1 MSAQGIQHALQADFI
16 RDVQAGLGKSGQK
29 ELPSSYL
36 YDEIGAAL
44 FEAITLLPEYGLAR
58 GAGFSPA
65 IQWTDEE
72 WPFAESLLMA
82 S

>member
-44 FEAITLLPEYGLAR
+44 FEAITLLPEYGLTRADAR
-58 GAGFSPA
+58 LLELHAAELARRLPA
-65 IQWTDEE
+65 
-72 WPFAESLLMA
+72 
-82 S
+82 